1 MALRLRAPIR
11 RPQRFFTRISVRLMA
26 FNLLLVFL
34 PVGAIL
40 YLGAYETH
48 LVDREYASLHEQA
61 ALVAASLERDARP
74 LAAAASM
81 TAGIARKRERE
92 LLPRFRVV
100 DLGGSVVADSLPAAV
115 PAPPPKL
122 GRVRRN
128 WLYRAGSAIGRP
140 VLRLLRLALTGPR
153 VEENEPYEHAAK
165 LGTPEV
171 RDALHGK
178 TAQAKRFDSR
188 RRLVVLSVAVPLRDA
203 RGVAGVVIAERT
215 TAAILRDLSALR
227 LGVLRIFMAS
237 VVVAMLISFFVAMT
251 IVRPLRQLRFEA
263 ARIDRHAGPVARFT
277 PSRSRDEIGAL
288 SRSLDRLTRRL
299 TGYARFMDRFASD
312 LSHEMKN
319 PLASVRTATEMLAE
333 IDDPAERR
341 RFRRMIE
348 QDIARMEHLLDDVR
362 EITSV
367 DTGLLREPR
376 APVAVDALL
385 MKIADGMRMRERGRI
400 TIELEAA
407 EGLPPVSASEERLIQ
422 VFENVLDNAVSFS
435 RDGGRVLIELLRDG
449 NAVVVRIRDEG
460 PGIPAEHLG
469 RIFDRFFT
477 WRPDQPK
484 RMSRHT
490 GLGLAIVKRIIEGYG
505 GTITAANGEA
515 GGAVFEIR
523 LPA

>member
-40 YLGAYETH
+40 YLGAYESH
-48 LVDREYASLHEQA
+48 LVEREYVSLREQA
-61 ALVAASLERDARP
+61 GLVAASLEREPHP
-74 LAAAASM
+74 LAAAPAVM
-81 TAGIARKRERE
+81 AGIARNRERE
-92 LLPRFRVV
+92 LLPRFRLV
-100 DLGGSVVADSLPAAV
+100 DTAGNVVADSRPVDAS
-115 PAPPPKL
+115 APPAKL
-122 GRVRRN
+122 GPVRRN

-140 VLRLLRLALTGPR
+140 VLRLLRLADPPL
-153 VEENEPYEHAAK
+153 EENEAYEHAVK
-165 LGTPEV
+165 LSTPEV
-171 RDALHGK
+171 REALRG
-178 TAQAKRFDSR
+178 AAARAKRFDGR
-188 RRLVVLSVAVPLRDA
+188 EHLVVLYEAVPLRA
-203 RGVAGVVIAERT
+203 GSGVAGAVVAERT

-263 ARIDRHAGPVARFT
+263 ASIDRHAGPVARFT

-376 APVAVDALL
+376 APVPVDGLL
-385 MKIADGMRMRERGRI
+385 LKIADGMRMRERGRI
-400 TIELEAA
+400 TIELQAA
-407 EGLPPVSASEERLIQ
+407 AGLPPVSASEERLIQ

-435 RDGGRVLIELLRDG
+435 RDGGSVFIDIVRDA

-477 WRPDQPK
+477 WRPAQPK

-505 GTITAANGEA
+505 GTITAANGEG
-515 GGAVFEIR
+515 GGATFEIR
-523 LPA
+523 LPV